1 MCTLLMRTHLCTQ
14 TSVPSFH
21 CPQPRRPSVFFAASA
36 LGVRREVGIH
46 ARTMNKLLLQL
57 HINYLHSKHRDSLI
71 NSQPG
76 SSNPPKVSH
85 EKSLV
90 SQETTAN
97 AFVAV
102 KSEGKIR
109 QSDEELLLSS
119 ELFSEDAKEIS
130 KFVADGFLPLK
141 ESVGHTEVEVV
152 AGGLLGFLVGLA
164 VYNFK

>member
-1 MCTLLMRTHLCTQ
+1 LTYFTDNLDSGDCDLQ
-14 TSVPSFH
+14 
-21 CPQPRRPSVFFAASA
+21 
-36 LGVRREVGIH
+36 GVRREVGIH

-57 HINYLHSKHRDSLI
+57 HINSLHSKHRDALI

-76 SSNPPKVSH
+76 SSNPPKVGH

-97 AFVAV
+97 ACVAV

-109 QSDEELLLSS
+109 QSDEKLLSS
-119 ELFSEDAKEIS
+119 DLFSEDEKEIS
-130 KFVADGFLPLK
+130 KLVADGFLPLK